1 MQPDDRGRR
10 AGCAAGEGRGSH
22 PRSQSATPPGTTRN
36 SGWTRHGD
44 AACPSSHSGAR
55 ASSFLTAEQIHDACL
70 PVIPVGALVATL
82 PGGVAPFAVL
92 GLGLG
97 TWWPHEIDHTVAA
110 TEALAIGW
118 GTAAGTMRA
127 IHARRSAE
135 AAASSVA
142 AANGATHAG

>member
-10 AGCAAGEGRGSH
+10 AGGAAGEGRGSH

-55 ASSFLTAEQIHDACL
+55 ASSFLTAEQIHDARL
-70 PVIPVGALVATL
+70 PVIHVDALVATL

-92 GLGLG
+92 GLG
-97 TWWPHEIDHTVAA
+97 TWWLHGIDHAVAA